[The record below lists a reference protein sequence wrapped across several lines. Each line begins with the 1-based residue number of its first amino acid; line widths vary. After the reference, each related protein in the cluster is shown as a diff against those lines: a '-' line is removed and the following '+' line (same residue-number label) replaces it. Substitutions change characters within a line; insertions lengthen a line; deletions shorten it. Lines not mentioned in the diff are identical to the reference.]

1 MRFLQFQAVCLDL
14 PIQIHLSMSNKPVV
28 VLTWVGTEPT
38 LAAILLYNHM
48 DVVPLRETNWS
59 NNPFGGDT
67 DDQKTYARTSAHK
80 KTASILCLEAVRR
93 LKNSGVTLKRT
104 IHLCFAPGKTRF
116 FSYVLNKDFCRWF

>member
-1 MRFLQFQAVCLDL
+1 
-14 PIQIHLSMSNKPVV
+14 MSNKPVV

-116 FSYVLNKDFCRWF
+116 FSYGLNRDFCR